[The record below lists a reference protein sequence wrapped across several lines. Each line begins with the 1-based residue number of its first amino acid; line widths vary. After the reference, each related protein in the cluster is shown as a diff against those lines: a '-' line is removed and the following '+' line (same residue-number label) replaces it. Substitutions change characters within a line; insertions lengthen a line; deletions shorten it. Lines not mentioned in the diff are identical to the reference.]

1 VTEQLSKLPPHEGL
15 GDIVLQEADDE
26 GDIPF
31 YRPCLYRWSDEE
43 QKAYTDENDK
53 ADFGWC
59 VRGANPVWGVYA
71 WILEYA
77 SQEESA

>member
-1 VTEQLSKLPPHEGL
+1 MNNQLNKLPPHDGL
-15 GDIVLQEADDE
+15 GNIVLDEADEE
-26 GDIPF
+26 GDISF

-59 VRGANPVWGVYA
+59 VTGANPVYGVYA
-71 WILEYA
+71 WILA
-77 SQEESA
+77 RGEEE